1 MHSIEELYHVVKTT
15 PTTAQA
21 TYHPTL
27 RMHRYESLY
36 SRVSVAACMLLRSWI
51 VLPCRKYTPEHMS
64 LRKNYVPLMPI
75 EFFLNFCYT
84 TLHSARVVTHNIK
97 IEDVITSQTSVVSTL
112 L

>member
-36 SRVSVAACMLLRSWI
+36 SRVSVVTCMLQAL

-64 LRKNYVPLMPI
+64 LRKKR
-75 EFFLNFCYT
+75 
-84 TLHSARVVTHNIK
+84 LHATN
-97 IEDVITSQTSVVSTL
+97 TYSVFI
-112 L
+112 